1 MLLLLSLSLA
11 IKMGREAETV
21 ARIFIS
27 FRWGRVEGGRNIFHR
42 GNAPNKTHRTHVKSL
57 PRRAHCNFHISP
69 PFAHYIIQ
77 QVNCHA
83 SSNIHYEPVNGSL
96 LHRLNFAKH
105 FPIWRNNR
113 QAFRNDAGTRVD
125 FFFFFLS
132 FLFFEPSNDYSEWT
146 FVIRLQSV
154 IIKSANFRVDSS
166 LESISNVGMKIPFRW
181 KSMMKRD
188 GKKKKKKK
196 KWG

>member
-1 MLLLLSLSLA
+1 
-11 IKMGREAETV
+11 MGREAETV

-57 PRRAHCNFHISP
+57 PRRAHCNLRISP

-96 LHRLNFAKH
+96 LHRLNFAQTFSNLAKQSPS
-105 FPIWRNNR
+105 FSQRCGN
-113 QAFRNDAGTRVD
+113 TRRF
-125 FFFFFLS
+125 FFFFFLFFFS
-132 FLFFEPSNDYSEWT
+132 NPRTITLNERSLFAYNRLLSNRQ
-146 FVIRLQSV
+146 ISV
-154 IIKSANFRVDSS
+154 SIVRSNRYRM
-166 LESISNVGMKIPFRW
+166 LE
-181 KSMMKRD
+181 
-188 GKKKKKKK
+188 
-196 KWG
+196 

>member
-1 MLLLLSLSLA
+1 MHQTKP
-11 IKMGREAETV
+11 IEPTWNHCHG
-21 ARIFIS
+21 ARIATSTFRLPLPIILSNKLIVMPVQIFIMNQLT
-27 FRWGRVEGGRNIFHR
+27 GRFSIG
-42 GNAPNKTHRTHVKSL
+42 S
-57 PRRAHCNFHISP
+57 IS
-69 PFAHYIIQ
+69 
-77 QVNCHA
+77 
-83 SSNIHYEPVNGSL
+83 
-96 LHRLNFAKH
+96 RKH

-125 FFFFFLS
+125 FFFFLS

>member
-1 MLLLLSLSLA
+1 
-11 IKMGREAETV
+11 MGREAETV

-57 PRRAHCNFHISP
+57 PRRAHCNLRISP

-96 LHRLNFAKH
+96 LHRLNFAQTFSNLAKQSPS
-105 FPIWRNNR
+105 FSQRCGN
-113 QAFRNDAGTRVD
+113 TRR
-125 FFFFFLS
+125 FFFFLS

-154 IIKSANFRVDSS
+154 IIKSANFHVDSS

-188 GKKKKKKK
+188 GKKKRKKK